1 MWSKGYRLP
10 HVGAGTPALWVP
22 TQRRIAVDDGC
33 DASSDIAEPVDLTP
47 AIDEAYQRGLA
58 DGRRAAEE
66 QVAADRRRLA
76 DTIATITGLRRHVLA
91 AAEHDVAQLAAGIA
105 RRILHREVQLDADI
119 LVAMARVAVGRLGDR
134 VTATVHLHPAD
145 LAAIV
150 SRGTA
155 GAKGD
160 TDSLELREDASLPRG
175 GCRVESSA
183 GEIDLG
189 VDAQVT
195 ELARLLMGDPRDTH
209 EDSDA
214 RCH

>member
-22 TQRRIAVDDGC
+22 SPGRLAVDDCGHTP
-33 DASSDIAEPVDLTP
+33 SDIAEPMDLTP
-47 AIDEAYQRGLA
+47 VIDEAYQRGLA

-66 QVAADRRRLA
+66 QVVADRKQLA
-76 DTIATITGLRRHVLA
+76 ETITAIAGLRRHVLA

-119 LVAMARVAVGRLGDR
+119 LLAMARVAVGRLGDR
-134 VTATVHLHPAD
+134 VAAIVHLHPAD
-145 LAAIV
+145 HAAV
-150 SRGTA
+150 VARGSA
-155 GAKGD
+155 GSADDG
-160 TDSLELREDASLPRG
+160 LELRVDASLPRG
-175 GCRVESSA
+175 GCRMESSA

-195 ELARLLMGDPRDTH
+195 ELARLLMGDPRDPH
-209 EDSDA
+209 EDGDA
-214 RCH
+214 RRH

>member
-1 MWSKGYRLP
+1 
-10 HVGAGTPALWVP
+10 V
-22 TQRRIAVDDGC
+22 VDDC
-33 DASSDIAEPVDLTP
+33 DDASSAIAEPMDVTLV
-47 AIDEAYQRGLA
+47 IDEAYQRGLA

-66 QVAADRRRLA
+66 QVAADRARLA
-76 DTIATITGLRRHVLA
+76 DTIAAITGLRRHVLS

-119 LVAMARVAVGRLGDR
+119 LVAMAHVAVGRLGDR

-150 SRGTA
+150 ARGTA
-155 GAKGD
+155 GATGD
-160 TDSLELREDASLPRG
+160 TDSLVLREDASLPRG

-209 EDSDA
+209 EDTDA